1 MFLSDTSRRYYMG
14 GFRYLSIMIDRMF
27 SMIYILRGAFSVA
40 RFDISGN
47 AKAFRAWNEQTGW
60 LHVFLSVCELT
71 WNNYYLPKEL
81 GEP

>member
-1 MFLSDTSRRYYMG
+1 MG

-27 SMIYILRGAFSVA
+27 GMIYILRGAFSVA

-60 LHVFLSVCELT
+60 LHVFVC
-71 WNNYYLPKEL
+71 N
-81 GEP
+81 